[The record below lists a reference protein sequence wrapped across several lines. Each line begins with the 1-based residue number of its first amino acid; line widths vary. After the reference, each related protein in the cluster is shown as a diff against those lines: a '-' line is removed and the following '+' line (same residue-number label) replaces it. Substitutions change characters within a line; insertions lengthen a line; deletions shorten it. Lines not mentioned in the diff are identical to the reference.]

1 MKRLALVLVALAAV
15 VGAAQ
20 ALVPSRIE
28 RRYNRVQPAPLPVPK
43 AAQALH
49 QHLLVADLHA
59 DTLLWDR
66 DLLARGST
74 GHVDVPRLQ
83 AGGVGLQAF
92 TVVTKVPRG
101 LNIHHNE
108 ATTDNVTW
116 LAVAQAWP
124 PTTWGSLKAR
134 ALYQSRRLHDA
145 AQRSKGVLTVI
156 RTGAD
161 LDAFLARRQR
171 EPGLVGAL
179 LGLEGAHALE
189 GDLANLAALDEAGFR
204 MIGLAH
210 FFDNEWSGSAHG
222 ARRGGLTPA
231 GRNLVRALEERKI
244 LLDLAHASPA
254 AIDDALQL
262 ARRPVVVSHT
272 GVRGTCDNA
281 RNLSD
286 AQLRAIAGTGGVVG
300 IGFWSTAVCGGDA
313 SAVARAT
320 LHAVRVAGVDHVGM
334 GSDFDGAVTTAF
346 DASGYAQVTSALLA
360 AGLPEAD
367 VAKVMGG
374 NVARV
379 LKQSLP

>member
-1 MKRLALVLVALAAV
+1 VKRLALALISLAAV
-15 VGAAQ
+15 VGVAQ
-20 ALVPSRIE
+20 AVVPSRVE
-28 RRYNRVQPAPLPVPK
+28 RRHNRVQPAAVRVG
-43 AAQALH
+43 AEAQALH
-49 QHLLVADLHA
+49 QRLLVADLHA

-66 DLLARGST
+66 DLLERGAT

-83 AGGVGLQAF
+83 AGGVGLQVF

-101 LNIHHNE
+101 LNIQHNE
-108 ATTDNVTW
+108 PTTDNVTW
-116 LAVAQAWP
+116 LALAQAWP
-124 PTTWGSLKAR
+124 PATWGSLKAR
-134 ALYQSRRLHDA
+134 ALYQARRLHDA
-145 AQRSKGVLTVI
+145 ARRSQGVLTVI
-156 RTGAD
+156 RSGAD
-161 LDAFLARRQR
+161 LDAYLARRQR

-189 GDLANLAALDEAGFR
+189 GDLASLEAFDQAGFR

-222 ARRGGLTPA
+222 AKKGGLTPA
-231 GRNLVRALEERKI
+231 GRDLVLRLQERKI

-254 AIDDALQL
+254 AVEDALEL
-262 ARRPVVVSHT
+262 SRRPVVVSHT

-286 AQLRAIAGTGGVVG
+286 AQLRGVARTGGVVG
-300 IGFWSTAVCGGDA
+300 IGFWSTAVCGSDA
-313 SAVARAT
+313 SAVARAA

-334 GSDFDGAVTTAF
+334 GSDFDGGVTTAF
-346 DASGYAQVTSALLA
+346 DASGYAQVTAALLA

-374 NVARV
+374 NAVRLLRQA
-379 LKQSLP
+379 LP